1 MQRIKKRIPGEAKNT
16 SEPKEITIF
25 ALLDRLIELKEKD
38 LYYYLMN
45 DVKILNLSK
54 ESIDLASV
62 GSNKSYNTRLEKIFS
77 YLVGDQ
83 AKVRILDSQDKDTHL
98 KKDIIQ
104 EFKNSSAWKI
114 IEEKLPGSK
123 IVDVVHRDW

>member
-1 MQRIKKRIPGEAKNT
+1 MPRRIPGEVSRAPN
-16 SEPKEITIF
+16 KEVTIF

-54 ESIDLASV
+54 EGIDLSSN
-62 GSNKSYNTRLEKIFS
+62 GSNKSHNQRLEKILS
-77 YLVGDQ
+77 YLVGDE
-83 AKVRILDSQDKDTHL
+83 AKVRILDSEEKETAL
-98 KKDIIQ
+98 KKDIIE

-123 IVDVVHRDW
+123 IVDVVHKDWG